1 MEHRTLNENYAAIA
15 QELIDN
21 EPELAY
27 IKDSRV
33 RIAYLESDQSKK
45 ADKDKLVLGECEKV
59 AAKNK
64 WAINYDFT
72 ITLFKNNLIG
82 LSPAQIKIVL
92 FHELLHVGIEP
103 GADGD
108 EIYSVRKHDLEDFKI
123 IIDRFGTEWSL
134 NSKGG
139 SND

>member
-1 MEHRTLNENYAAIA
+1 MEHRQINENYQRIA
-15 QELIDN
+15 EDLIQN

-33 RIAYLESDQSKK
+33 RIAYLESDQAKK
-45 ADKDKLVLGECEKV
+45 ADADKLVLGECEKV

-72 ITLFKNNLIG
+72 ITLFRNNLIG
-82 LSPAQIKIVL
+82 LTLDQIRIVL

-108 EIYSVRKHDLEDFKI
+108 EIYSVVKHDLEDFKT
-123 IIDRFGTEWSL
+123 IIDRFGTDWAKNARQAE
-134 NSKGG
+134 
-139 SND
+139 

>member
-1 MEHRTLNENYAAIA
+1 MEHRSINDNYKIIA
-15 QELIDN
+15 EKLIET

-45 ADKDKLVLGECEKV
+45 AGEDRLVLGECEKV

-72 ITLFKNNLIG
+72 ITLYKNNLAG
-82 LSPAQIKIVL
+82 LSADQIRIVM

-103 GADGD
+103 GPEGD
-108 EIYSVRKHDLEDFKI
+108 EIYSVRKHDLEDFKL
-123 IIDRFGTEWSL
+123 IIDRFGTDWS
-134 NSKGG
+134 NVARRAK
-139 SND
+139 